1 MLQNSLHA
9 FMIIT
14 FYQQRLRQASVSR
27 TFSIFSRGGKKGKT
41 KYSSAAVYE
50 GFTMKDRTPDKLTP
64 EQWAAVIQGL
74 ESRPST
80 INDYRKVLNLLH
92 SFENGAFHIFEM
104 TKEQA
109 EAYFRYLD
117 SRLADGTL
125 SENTVHRYKATL
137 RSLGARIEHHKTVCP
152 GYVNPFSRLVTNEN
166 RKRTEYRENMFLAP
180 ETVQKLRSA
189 FPRFAKEDRLIL
201 TMMMNL
207 GLTPAQIHSLKINDF
222 FTLSG
227 QTETL
232 AVRINEGDFI
242 EMTSSNWKDSPYYT
256 NDYPVHYVRKSPNR
270 SITWNYTG
278 TYIFQPKF
286 TEQLRDYYE
295 YIGASTDMRSFFL
308 TARHLEFNY
317 RAMHHMILNC
327 CKIADIDPSTITP
340 NMISRFGMIHSYLIF
355 TCTQEA
361 EALKQQIAEAPE
373 EAKAELSAKLEET
386 ERLLSLHKADG
397 FIGDWQDRFPI
408 PLQERIDSI
417 IRHLGTDFLNKAVG
431 H

>member
-1 MLQNSLHA
+1 
-9 FMIIT
+9 
-14 FYQQRLRQASVSR
+14 
-27 TFSIFSRGGKKGKT
+27 
-41 KYSSAAVYE
+41 
-50 GFTMKDRTPDKLTP
+50 MKDRTPDKLTP
-64 EQWAAVIQGL
+64 EQWATVIQGL

-92 SFENGAFHIFEM
+92 SYDNGTFHIFQM

-109 EAYFRYLD
+109 EAYFQYLD

-137 RSLGARIEHHKTVCP
+137 RSLGARIEHHRSLCP

-166 RKRTEYRENMFLAP
+166 RKRTEYKEDMFMAP
-180 ETVQKLRSA
+180 DAIRKLKDA
-189 FPRFAKEDRLIL
+189 FPSFTKEDRLIL
-201 TMMMNL
+201 TMMMNI
-207 GLTPAQIHSLKINDF
+207 GMTPSQIQNLHINDF

-227 QTETL
+227 QNETL
-232 AVRINEGDFI
+232 AVRVNEGNFI
-242 EMTSSNWKDSPYYT
+242 EMTASNWKESPYYI

-278 TYIFQPKF
+278 TFIFQQEF
-286 TEQLRDYYE
+286 NNQLRDYYE
-295 YIGASTDMRSFFL
+295 YIGVSTDMRSFFL

-327 CKIADIDPSTITP
+327 CRIAGIEAGTITP
-340 NMISRFGMIHSYLIF
+340 NMISRYGMIHSYLIF
-355 TCTQEA
+355 TYAQEA
-361 EALKQQIAEAPE
+361 ENLKQQLLGASDADKP
-373 EAKAELSAKLEET
+373 ALQAKLDET
-386 ERLLSLHKADG
+386 ERQLKAHQADG
-397 FIGDWQDRFPI
+397 YIGTWQTRFPI

-417 IRHLGTDFLNKAVG
+417 IRHLGRDFLNKAVG